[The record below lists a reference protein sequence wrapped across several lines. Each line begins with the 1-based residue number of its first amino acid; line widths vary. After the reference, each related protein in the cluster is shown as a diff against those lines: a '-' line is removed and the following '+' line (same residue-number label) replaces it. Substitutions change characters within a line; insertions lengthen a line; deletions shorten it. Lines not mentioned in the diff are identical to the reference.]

1 MNHRAVLFDMDGTL
15 LDTLR
20 DIAESM
26 NAVLGARGLPPHPVD
41 RYRDFVGDGMETLVR
56 RVVPPGRDD
65 ERTVRDMVAGMRSEY
80 ARRWHLHSVLYPG
93 MDRFLDALRERGIPL
108 AILSNK
114 PDDFTKEMAARLLG
128 RWEFAAVAG
137 MKDGVPKKPDPAGA
151 LEIAREMGIEPGK
164 FVYLGDT
171 GTDMR
176 TAVRAGMFPVGVLW
190 GFRGGKELREYGAR
204 RLLGSPADLLE
215 LLEREGG

>member
-1 MNHRAVLFDMDGTL
+1 MNHSAVLFDMDGTL

-41 RYRDFVGDGMETLVR
+41 RYRDFVGDGMETLAR
-56 RVVPPGRDD
+56 RVLPPGRDD
-65 ERTVRDMVAGMRSEY
+65 DRTMRDMVAGMRSEY
-80 ARRWHLHSVLYPG
+80 ARRWHRHSALYPG
-93 MDRFLDALRERGIPL
+93 MDRLLDALRERGMPL

-128 RWEFAAVAG
+128 RWEFAVVAG
-137 MKDGVPKKPDPAGA
+137 MKDGVAKKPDPAGA
-151 LEIAREMGIEPGK
+151 LEIAREMGIEPGE

-171 GTDMR
+171 GTDMK
-176 TAVRAGMFPVGVLW
+176 TAMRAGMFPVGVLW
-190 GFRGGKELREYGAR
+190 GFRGAQELRENGAR
-204 RLLGSPADLLE
+204 RLLGSPLDLLDV
-215 LLEREGG
+215 LDRGGG